1 MSFDL
6 DAQVP
11 AYLAAEQAEVSKQV
25 FNYWRRKGYVKP
37 VATDRRTGKPLYR
50 VGDALAVDARISA
63 SPLSHR
69 AEDRQQTAYAA

>member
-1 MSFDL
+1 MDL
-6 DAQVP
+6 DAKLP
-11 AYLAAEQAEVSKQV
+11 ANLAALKAGVSKQT

-37 VATDRRTGKPLYR
+37 AATDRRTGKPLYR

-69 AEDRQQTAYAA
+69 AEDHQPTAHAA